1 MDKSAIYRALGMLD
15 VLAEYTENVVNT
27 MIVNVIE
34 TIEKALKDGVDNG
47 E

>member
-15 VLAEYTENVVNT
+15 VLAEYTESVVNA

-34 TIEKALKDGVDNG
+34 TIENALKDGADNG
-47 E
+47 K